1 MKWVLLFIVLLP
13 NGDKE
18 VEQMK
23 FETQALCETA
33 ISKLTEYTDSIEDAQ
48 VKKYG
53 LQAPEKIK
61 PIMCIQV
68 AK

>member
-1 MKWVLLFIVLLP
+1 MKWVLLFIIFLP

-23 FETQALCETA
+23 FETRALCETA
-33 ISKLTEYTDSIEDAQ
+33 ITRFNEYTEGIENAQ

-61 PIMCIQV
+61 PIMCVQV
-68 AK
+68 GD

>member
-1 MKWVLLFIVLLP
+1 MKWVLLFIILLP

-18 VEQMK
+18 VEQMN
-23 FETQALCETA
+23 FETKALCEEA
-33 ISKLTEYTDSIEDAQ
+33 ITRFAAYTESTED

-61 PIMCIQV
+61 PIMCVQV
-68 AK
+68 AN